1 MNLLN
6 VIRLTVYIIANV
18 FIVVELI
25 VSNELISQLE

>member
-6 VIRLTVYIIANV
+6 IIRSTLYIIANV

-25 VSNELISQLE
+25 SSNELILQLE